1 MKDWLFAQDP
11 EKLFRLIDAMPLC
24 IAYID
29 NEYVYRYA
37 NQCYQLWFDLS
48 PEQIIGRKLI
58 DVIGTESFAKVKHH
72 LEQALSGQELSYQAK
87 LPYQFGGTRD
97 VAVQIIPAINRQAQ
111 IDGCYAVIQ
120 DISSQLETERQL
132 RLNEQRWR
140 LALESSGDG
149 VWDWYPQTGVEI
161 LSDRLKEIY
170 GFKADEIA
178 DMSEELDRRT
188 HPEDLKQM
196 EYDRQAHF
204 DGYTP
209 IYMNEHRVLCKNGEW
224 KWILTRGTVIER
236 DADGKPLRVIG
247 THTDISDRKRAEA
260 AVIESES
267 RLRMALSATHQGL
280 YDVDVRTGK
289 AIVNPEYTEMLG
301 YQYANFEE
309 SVAAWFKR
317 IHPDD
322 LELVKQAYRDYIAN
336 KKEEFRAEFRQKKAN
351 GDWCWTLS
359 VGSIVE
365 RDKDGQPVRFLGT
378 VLDISE
384 RKNNETIIWQQA
396 NIDTLTLLP
405 NRRLFYDRLNQDLR
419 TARRTHSI
427 LAVLFIDL
435 DFFKEVNDTLGHAIG
450 DALLIEAAQR
460 IRGSVR
466 AADTVARL
474 GGDEF
479 TVSMPNQSDA
489 CTVEKVAAK
498 IIQKLSE
505 PFLLANQE
513 VYLSASIGITL
524 YPRDADNLEDLI
536 KHADQAMY
544 AAKNSGRNRFSHFNP
559 GLQTAALN
567 RMRITNELRS
577 AIAEKKLALHF
588 QPIIRLSDGV
598 IRKAEALIR
607 WPDEKGGYIS
617 PAVFIP
623 IAETSGL
630 IHAIGE
636 WVFEQA
642 TYWVKR
648 WRNLHL
654 PEFQISINQ
663 SPIEFQAD
671 ISRYQNWIQRMRDLE
686 LPGQAITIEITEGML
701 LDTNPQVSQKLLQ
714 FRDAGMH
721 VALDDFGT
729 GYSSLSYLQKFDID
743 YLKIDRS
750 FIRDLSQNSNDTAL
764 TEAIIMMAHK
774 LGLKVV
780 AEGVETQAQADILKA
795 AACDYAQGYLF
806 AKPLPPREFEAYLF
820 LARQKQNRA
829 EKSPE

>member
-1 MKDWLFAQDP
+1 MKDWLFAHDP
-11 EKLFRLIDAMPLC
+11 DKLFRLIDAMPLC
-24 IAYID
+24 IAFID
-29 NEYVYRYA
+29 RSGVYRYV
-37 NQCYQLWFDLS
+37 NQCYVHWFDL
-48 PEQIIGRKLI
+48 QTQQILGHHLADIIGE
-58 DVIGTESFAKVKHH
+58 ESFHKVEPYI
-72 LEQALSGQELSYQAK
+72 LRALAGEELSYQTH
-87 LPYQFGGTRD
+87 LPYRYGGGRD
-97 VAVQIIPAINRQAQ
+97 IAVQLIPLKNKNAEIE
-111 IDGCYAVIQ
+111 GCYAVIQ
-120 DISSQLETERQL
+120 DISNQVATESQL

-170 GFKADEIA
+170 GFAPDEIA

-188 HPEDLKQM
+188 HPDDLIQM

-204 DGYTP
+204 DGLTP
-209 IYMNEHRVLCKNGEW
+209 IYMNEHRVQCKNGDW

-236 DADGKPLRVIG
+236 DPQGRPVRVIG

-280 YDVDVRTGK
+280 YDVDVPSGK
-289 AIVNPEYTEMLG
+289 AVVNPEYAEMLG
-301 YQYANFEE
+301 YNYANFEE
-309 SVAAWFKR
+309 STRLWLAR

-322 LELVKQAYRDYIAN
+322 VGQVKQAYRDYIAQ
-336 KKEEFRAEFRQKKAN
+336 KKEEFRAEFRQRKAN
-351 GDWCWTLS
+351 GEWCWTLS
-359 VGSIVE
+359 VGSVVSY
-365 RDKDGQPVRFLGT
+365 DKDGKPLRLLGT

-384 RKNNETIIWQQA
+384 RKLSEAIIWQQA
-396 NIDTLTLLP
+396 NIDTLTQLP
-405 NRRLFYDRLNQDLR
+405 NRRLFYDRLEQDIR
-419 TARRTHSI
+419 SARRHQTI

-435 DFFKEVNDTLGHAIG
+435 DFFKEVNDTLGHAMG

-460 IRGSVR
+460 LRASVR
-466 AADTVARL
+466 LSDTVARL

-479 TVSMPNQSDA
+479 TVSMPDQTDTA
-489 CTVEKVAAK
+489 AIEKIAAK
-498 IIQKLSE
+498 IIQSLSE
-505 PFLLANQE
+505 PFSLANQE
-513 VYLSASIGITL
+513 VFLSASVGITL
-524 YPRDADNLEDLI
+524 FPRDADNLEDLI

-567 RMRITNELRS
+567 RMRITNELRN
-577 AIAEKKLALHF
+577 AIAEKKLSLFF

-617 PAVFIP
+617 PAEFIP

-642 TYWVKR
+642 THWVKR

-663 SPIEFQAD
+663 SPVEFQAD
-671 ISRYQNWIQRMRDLE
+671 ISRYQRWIQRMHELN

-701 LDTNPQVSQKLLQ
+701 LDTSPHVSQKLLQ
-714 FRDAGMH
+714 FRDAGIH

-750 FIRDLSQNSNDTAL
+750 FVRDLSKNPNDVAL

-780 AEGVETQAQADILKA
+780 AEGVEDQAQANLLKA
-795 AACDYAQGYLF
+795 AGCDYAQGYLF
-806 AKPLPPREFEAYLF
+806 AKPLPAREFEAYLF
-820 LARQKQNRA
+820 QMRQRSDAAIKQA
-829 EKSPE
+829 